1 MKRFDAAIISA
12 VVAHVLTWVAAIGLA
27 VGPIYQGESATAVRG
42 GGIGVEPI
50 RVTATLIEVN
60 GLSVLP
66 LLLAPVLLTALAL
79 LVLNVTKAGSRGR
92 KVALWLSAGLLLG
105 FCVVAIASV
114 GILYLPAALALLTA
128 AIITSRQGVP
138 VPIKHQDE

>member
-12 VVAHVLTWVAAIGLA
+12 VVAHVLAWVAAIGLA
-27 VGPIYQGESATAVRG
+27 VGPIYQGESATAVTG

-66 LLLAPVLLTALAL
+66 LLLTPVLLTALV
-79 LVLNVTKAGSRGR
+79 LVVIVANAGLRGR
-92 KVALWLSAGLLLG
+92 GVTLWVSAVMLLG
-105 FCVVAIASV
+105 FCVVALFSV
-114 GILYLPAALALLTA
+114 GIFYLPAGLAVLA
-128 AIITSRQGVP
+128 SAIITSRQGIS
-138 VPIKHQDE
+138 VPIKRQDE